1 LPHKKSNKKKEQHS
15 FDKVVK
21 VIETLRGPNGCP
33 WDKEQTRESIKPLL
47 IEEAY
52 EVLEAIEE
60 KDPELIKEE
69 LGDLL
74 LQVIFHAQIAK
85 ESNEFT
91 IKEILDVLHDK
102 MVRRHPHVFKGQ
114 DAKSSKEVL
123 KQWEEIKKSENK
135 EKKKKSL
142 LGGIPKTLPALLYAQ
157 RIQDKASRVGFD
169 WENISQVFAKFK
181 EELSEFENA
190 YAEGKKEKIE
200 EEIGDLFFT
209 LINISR
215 FLKINPDDALKKTA
229 RKFISRFHFIEK
241 KIGKTGKSIEKFS
254 LDELDKLW
262 EKAKEKEISG
272 EL

>member
-1 LPHKKSNKKKEQHS
+1 MPQKKSNKKKKQHS
-15 FDKVVK
+15 FDRVVK

-91 IKEILDVLHDK
+91 IKEILDVLYDK
-102 MVRRHPHVFKGQ
+102 MVRRHPHVFKGK
-114 DAKSSKEVL
+114 DAKTSKEVL
-123 KQWEEIKKSENK
+123 KQWEEIKKK
-135 EKKKKSL
+135 EKKDKNKKSL
-142 LGGIPKTLPALLYAQ
+142 LEGIPKALPALLYAQ
-157 RIQDKASRVGFD
+157 RLQDKASRVGFD
-169 WENISQVFAKFK
+169 WENVSQVYEKFK
-181 EELSEFENA
+181 EEIEEFENA
-190 YAEGKKEKIE
+190 FAEGKKEKME

-215 FLKINPDDALKKTA
+215 FLKINPEDALKKTA
-229 RKFISRFHFIEK
+229 KKFISRFHSMEKNIEE
-241 KIGKTGKSIEKFS
+241 TGSIIENLS
-254 LDELDKLW
+254 LNELDKLW
-262 EKAKEKEISG
+262 EKAKEKELSG
-272 EL
+272 EF

>member
-1 LPHKKSNKKKEQHS
+1 MS
-15 FDKVVK
+15 DGMVVTDLNGK
-21 VIETLRGPNGCP
+21 ILRVNQYFC
-33 WDKEQTRESIKPLL
+33 KLL
-47 IEEAY
+47 GYKGE
-52 EVLEAIEE
+52 
-60 KDPELIKEE
+60 ELIGKY
-69 LGDLL
+69 GT
-74 LQVIFHAQIAK
+74 K
-85 ESNEFT
+85 YYPKTN
-91 IKEILDVLHDK
+91 KNN
-102 MVRRHPHVFKGQ
+102 
-114 DAKSSKEVL
+114 
-123 KQWEEIKKSENK
+123 IKKS
-135 EKKKKSL
+135 
-142 LGGIPKTLPALLYAQ
+142 
-157 RIQDKASRVGFD
+157 
-169 WENISQVFAKFK
+169 FAKFK